1 MGNKLKLSLKIDDIK
16 STDTHGVF
24 SIQPLDRGM
33 GTTLGNTLRRVLLTS
48 IPGAAITNVKI
59 DGILHEFSTVKG
71 VKDDVTDIL
80 MNLKGVRFRLLDNQ
94 PDKIHIKLKGKG
106 LFTAKDIQ
114 SISEQYEI
122 LNPDHYITELNGK
135 GNLDLELWI
144 GVGKGYATSEENEFP
159 NSTIGVIS
167 LDSIFNPVTKV
178 TFNTTALPGAKEDL
192 EILEIEIHTDG
203 SITPKDAVSHSASVI
218 MEHLKY
224 VEAISNPEILEV
236 MDHVSEEA
244 IALQK
249 LLNSTIDEMELSV
262 RSYNCLHAAGIVFIH
277 ELVSKEE
284 NEMLRYKNFGR
295 KSLTELI
302 EKLGEMDLSFGMDV
316 SDRRHKLTE
325 DI

>member
-1 MGNKLKLSLKIDDIK
+1 MGNELKLSLKINDIK

-71 VKDDVTDIL
+71 VKDDITDIL

-316 SDRRHKLTE
+316 SDRIKDTN
-325 DI
+325 

>member
-1 MGNKLKLSLKIDDIK
+1 MGNELKLSLKIDDIK

-59 DGILHEFSTVKG
+59 DGILHEFTTVKG

-159 NSTIGVIS
+159 DSTIGVIS

-316 SDRRHKLTE
+316 SDQIKDTN
-325 DI
+325 

>member
-1 MGNKLKLSLKIDDIK
+1 MGNELKLNLKIDDIN

-159 NSTIGVIS
+159 DSTIGVIS

-284 NEMLRYKNFGR
+284 NQMLRYKNFGR

-316 SDRRHKLTE
+316 SDRIKDTN
-325 DI
+325 

>member
-1 MGNKLKLSLKIDDIK
+1 MSNELKLSLKIDDIK

-122 LNPDHYITELNGK
+122 LNLDHYITELNGK
-135 GNLDLELWI
+135 GNLALELWI

-159 NSTIGVIS
+159 DSTIGVIS

-236 MDHVSEEA
+236 MDQVSEEA

-316 SDRRHKLTE
+316 SDRIKDTN
-325 DI
+325 

>member
-316 SDRRHKLTE
+316 SDQIK
-325 DI
+325 DIN

>member
-1 MGNKLKLSLKIDDIK
+1 MGNELKLRLKIDDIK

-59 DGILHEFSTVKG
+59 DGILHEYSTVKG

-144 GVGKGYATSEENEFP
+144 GVGKGYSTSEENEFP

-316 SDRRHKLTE
+316 SDRIKDTN
-325 DI
+325 

>member
-1 MGNKLKLSLKIDDIK
+1 MGNELKLSLKIDDIK

-144 GVGKGYATSEENEFP
+144 GVGKGYATSEENELP

-316 SDRRHKLTE
+316 SDRIKDTN
-325 DI
+325 

>member
-1 MGNKLKLSLKIDDIK
+1 MGNELKLSLKIDDIK

-178 TFNTTALPGAKEDL
+178 TYNTTALPGAKEDL

-316 SDRRHKLTE
+316 SDQIKDTN
-325 DI
+325 

>member
-1 MGNKLKLSLKIDDIK
+1 MGNELKLSLKIDDIK

-106 LFTAKDIQ
+106 LFTAKNIQ
-114 SISEQYEI
+114 SVSEQYEI

-135 GNLDLELWI
+135 GNLDMELWI

-159 NSTIGVIS
+159 NSTIGIIS

-316 SDRRHKLTE
+316 SDRIKDTN
-325 DI
+325 

>member
-1 MGNKLKLSLKIDDIK
+1 MGNELKLSLKINDIK

-59 DGILHEFSTVKG
+59 DGILHEFTTVKG

-114 SISEQYEI
+114 SISEQYKI

-159 NSTIGVIS
+159 DSTIGIIS

-192 EILEIEIHTDG
+192 EILEIEIYTDG

-316 SDRRHKLTE
+316 SDKIKDTK
-325 DI
+325 

>member
-1 MGNKLKLSLKIDDIK
+1 MGNELKLSLKIDDIK

-59 DGILHEFSTVKG
+59 DGILHEFTTVKG

-106 LFTAKDIQ
+106 LFTAKNIQ
-114 SISEQYEI
+114 SVSEQYEI

-192 EILEIEIHTDG
+192 EILEINIHTDG

-316 SDRRHKLTE
+316 SDRIKDTN
-325 DI
+325 

>member
-1 MGNKLKLSLKIDDIK
+1 MGNELKLSLKINDIK

-316 SDRRHKLTE
+316 SDRIKDTN
-325 DI
+325 

>member
-1 MGNKLKLSLKIDDIK
+1 MGNELRLNLKIDDIK

-33 GTTLGNTLRRVLLTS
+33 GATLGNTLRRVLLTS

-71 VKDDVTDIL
+71 VKDDITDIL

-135 GNLDLELWI
+135 GNLELELWI

-316 SDRRHKLTE
+316 SDRIKDTN
-325 DI
+325 

>member
-1 MGNKLKLSLKIDDIK
+1 MGNELKLSLKIDDIK

-316 SDRRHKLTE
+316 SDRIK
-325 DI
+325 DIN

>member
-1 MGNKLKLSLKIDDIK
+1 MGNELKLSLKIDDIK

-59 DGILHEFSTVKG
+59 DGILHEFTTVKG

-135 GNLDLELWI
+135 GNLELELWI

-316 SDRRHKLTE
+316 SDRIKDTN
-325 DI
+325 

>member
-1 MGNKLKLSLKIDDIK
+1 MGNELKLSLKIDDIK

-114 SISEQYEI
+114 SVSEQYEI

-316 SDRRHKLTE
+316 SDRIKDTN
-325 DI
+325 

>member
-1 MGNKLKLSLKIDDIK
+1 MGNELKLSLKIDDIK

-33 GTTLGNTLRRVLLTS
+33 GITLGNTLRRVLLTS

-277 ELVSKEE
+277 ELVCKEE

-302 EKLGEMDLSFGMDV
+302 EKLGEMNLSFGMDV
-316 SDRRHKLTE
+316 SDRIIDTN
-325 DI
+325 

>member
-1 MGNKLKLSLKIDDIK
+1 MGNELKLSLKIDDIK
-16 STDTHGVF
+16 STDTYGVF

-159 NSTIGVIS
+159 DSTIGVIS

-316 SDRRHKLTE
+316 SDQIKDTN
-325 DI
+325 

>member
-1 MGNKLKLSLKIDDIK
+1 MGNELKLSLKIDDIK

-59 DGILHEFSTVKG
+59 DGILHEFTTVKG

-114 SISEQYEI
+114 SVSEQYEI

-316 SDRRHKLTE
+316 SDRIKDTN
-325 DI
+325 